1 MRHVVPRLGI
11 HQRGRAAKSQYMELF
26 DGTDDCRERDTTTK
40 HTKLSSFTN
49 EDQVG

>member
-1 MRHVVPRLGI
+1 MWFRDSEYI
-11 HQRGRAAKSQYMELF
+11 RGGAPPQYMELF